1 MAAEASL
8 IKEIHELELGSW
20 HKFLQFLIQLSLSF
34 SNMIKRNFAFW
45 YQYIL
50 KQYGDEKKEK
60 NTPIASVMFD
70 YIKSS

>member
-8 IKEIHELELGSW
+8 IKEIQELELGSW
-20 HKFLQFLIQLSLSF
+20 HNFFQFLIQLSLSF
-34 SNMIKRNFAFW
+34 SNMIKRNFALG

-60 NTPIASVMFD
+60 NSPIASVMFD

>member
-8 IKEIHELELGSW
+8 IKEIQELELGSW

-34 SNMIKRNFAFW
+34 SNMIKRNFALG

-60 NTPIASVMFD
+60 NTPITSVMFD